1 METAMKKTALML
13 AVFVL
18 AACDGKSTSTTT
30 VSHSSDINGVV
41 TKSSL
46 QMSDYALRAA
56 LGNNTTTAAYVTI
69 TNNGNQT
76 DRLISASCDCASSA
90 GLHTM
95 EMKGDVM
102 EMGEAKDG
110 FAIAPGQSIVF
121 APGGNHIMLQ
131 GVWAHPK
138 EGDTVKMTLN
148 FEKAGAI
155 TLNLPVSNAPLAK
168 ASESH

>member
-1 METAMKKTALML
+1 MKKLL
-13 AVFVL
+13 AIGFATFAL
-18 AACDGKSTSTTT
+18 AACDAKQSTTVT
-30 VSHSSDINGVV
+30 HASDINGVV
-41 TKSSL
+41 TKSSMRL
-46 QMSDYALRAA
+46 TDYALRAA

-69 TNNGNQT
+69 TNTGT
-76 DRLISASCDCASSA
+76 VADRLVSASCDCAASA

-95 EMKGDVM
+95 EMKDGVM

-131 GVWAHPK
+131 GVSAHPK
-138 EGDTVKMTLN
+138 EGDTVKMTLT

-155 TLNLPVSNAPLAK
+155 VVEMPVSNAPLEKDAH
-168 ASESH
+168 AH

>member
-1 METAMKKTALML
+1 MKRIVLLTLL
-13 AVFVL
+13 AL

-46 QMSDYALRAA
+46 QMTDYAMRAA

-69 TNNGNQT
+69 TNKGT
-76 DRLISASCDCASSA
+76 EADRLVSAACSCAASA

-95 EMKGDVM
+95 EMKDGVM

-131 GVWAHPK
+131 GVSAHPK
-138 EGDTVKMTLN
+138 EGDNVKMTLT
-148 FEKAGAI
+148 FEKAGAMVI
-155 TLNLPVSNAPLAK
+155 DMPVSNAPLAK
-168 ASESH
+168 AGL